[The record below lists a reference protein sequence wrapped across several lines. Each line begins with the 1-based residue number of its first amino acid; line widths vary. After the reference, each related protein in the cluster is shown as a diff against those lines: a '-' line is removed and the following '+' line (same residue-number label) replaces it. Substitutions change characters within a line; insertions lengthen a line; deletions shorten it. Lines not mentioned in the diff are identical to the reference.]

1 MIVYNRLWKT
11 MKKRGVS
18 QYTLIKKYGF
28 SPGQLTRIKRNNNI
42 NTHTVD
48 MLCSILNCHVE
59 DIMEYIPENKKI
71 D

>member
-1 MIVYNRLWKT
+1 MIVYDRLWKT
-11 MKKRGVS
+11 MKEKGVS

-48 MLCSILNCHVE
+48 MLCSILNCKIE
-59 DIMEYIPENKKI
+59 DVMEYIPENHENN
-71 D
+71 